1 MMAKKIIQQNTS
13 STPKETPN
21 LAISPPVGYKKK
33 NKCGC
38 EK

>member
-1 MMAKKIIQQNTS
+1 MVKKIIQQNTS

-21 LAISPPVGYKKK
+21 LAVSPPVGYKKK